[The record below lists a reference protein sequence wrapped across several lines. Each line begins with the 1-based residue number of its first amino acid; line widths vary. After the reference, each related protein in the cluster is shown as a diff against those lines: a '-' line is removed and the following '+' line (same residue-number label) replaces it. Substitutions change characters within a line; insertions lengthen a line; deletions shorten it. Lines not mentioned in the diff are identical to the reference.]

1 MTPRVKDHKHDIPSS
16 ENYERERPSK
26 FLGSAISQKKASGP
40 KADQAAQSTIRSL
53 YSKSFQTV
61 TVSKLGAVYMAQKR
75 AQIRPKGVK
84 SLIVQ

>member
-1 MTPRVKDHKHDIPSS
+1 MTFLAAKTMR
-16 ENYERERPSK
+16 ENDQVS
-26 FLGSAISQKKASGP
+26 FLVVLLAKKKASGP
-40 KADQAAQSTIRSL
+40 KADQVAQSTIRSL
-53 YSKSFQTV
+53 YSKSFLTV